1 MSKVP
6 FLVSISMYAAVSSG
20 EGDGDGGLLSIL
32 GLGNRAYMRRQP
44 AGARRQEKEVSY
56 L

>member
-1 MSKVP
+1 MYY
-6 FLVSISMYAAVSSG
+6 YAAVSSG